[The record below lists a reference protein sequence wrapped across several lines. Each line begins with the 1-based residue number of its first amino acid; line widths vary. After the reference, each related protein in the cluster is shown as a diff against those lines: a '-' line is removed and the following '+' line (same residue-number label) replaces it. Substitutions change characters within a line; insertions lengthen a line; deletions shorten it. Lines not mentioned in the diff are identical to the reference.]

1 MDTVDLEMDKIR
13 MLVGFLVF
21 FAAVPS
27 MPGRR
32 GRRPSIKVATVLLI
46 MRYFRRTLSL
56 GAKTE
61 TAPGP

>member
-13 MLVGFLVF
+13 IPVGFLGF
-21 FAAVPS
+21 LRHPS
-27 MPGRR
+27 MSGRR

-56 GAKTE
+56 GAKTQ